1 MTNASWTLHHM
12 GKKYSLTPPRSVQRD
27 AGWKRDF
34 CRGLGSARPA
44 INCAFEEQREAF
56 IYFWKGICGS
66 HEEWCCIVRSRFRSL
81 VIKWFLPPCLKI
93 FTTIWMIFWGGVKLQ
108 ELNITQPQPS
118 FALYQKQFPPKG
130 ISSVLQFDFLC
141 VFWQKTVEDLRLG
154 HLGTVWNCDQK
165 KLLNT
170 LPLSNTDLA
179 QTS

>member
-1 MTNASWTLHHM
+1 ME
-12 GKKYSLTPPRSVQRD
+12 
-27 AGWKRDF
+27 RDF

-93 FTTIWMIFWGGVKLQ
+93 FTTIWMIFWGGGKTTRVEHHPASTVICTVPEAHTKA
-108 ELNITQPQPS
+108 E
-118 FALYQKQFPPKG
+118 QFPPKG